1 MKGYLVYSQIQQ
13 LKEKGFKK
21 ANVAKQ
27 LGINRRTVDRYWN
40 MSADEIPHYYRK
52 KTAGC
57 LCESRWYK
65 MSMSLSR
72 IQPLLAGLRLQ
83 EVDFEALFSGKNN
96 LTPLQC
102 IELFLIEEQRLR
114 TEKQNLLRR
123 RRADLPAEK
132 TMESFDFG
140 FQRSV
145 TKEQMLRLCDMT
157 WLEQAYNVCFLGPP
171 GVGKTHLALALSV
184 QALDLGYVVAFETLD
199 NLMKLLKTEEIS
211 GASKR
216 RLKYL
221 SKAALVVVDEVGF
234 MPLSPAEAN
243 LFFGFVSSMSEKT
256 SLIITSNKGFDE
268 WVDFLGDATIT
279 TAILDRLIHHCE
291 IINMTGNSY
300 RLEHR
305 KSIT

>member
-1 MKGYLVYSQIQQ
+1 
-13 LKEKGFKK
+13 
-21 ANVAKQ
+21 
-27 LGINRRTVDRYWN
+27 
-40 MSADEIPHYYRK
+40 
-52 KTAGC
+52 
-57 LCESRWYK
+57 

-102 IELFLIEEQRLR
+102 IELFLLEEQRLR

-123 RRADLPAEK
+123 RRADLSAEK
-132 TMESFDFG
+132 TLQSFDFG

-184 QALDLGYVVAFETLD
+184 QALDLGYVAAFETLD
-199 NLMKLLKTEEIS
+199 SLMKLLMTEEIS

>member
-1 MKGYLVYSQIQQ
+1 
-13 LKEKGFKK
+13 
-21 ANVAKQ
+21 
-27 LGINRRTVDRYWN
+27 
-40 MSADEIPHYYRK
+40 MSR
-52 KTAGC
+52 
-57 LCESRWYK
+57 
-65 MSMSLSR
+65 SLSH
-72 IQPLLAGLRLQ
+72 IQPLLDALRLP
-83 EVDFEALFSGKNN
+83 ELDFEALFAGKND

-102 IELFLIEEQRLR
+102 IELFLTEEQRLR
-114 TEKQNLLRR
+114 TDKLNLLRR
-123 RRADLPAEK
+123 KRAALPTEK
-132 TMESFDFG
+132 KLNTFDFG

-184 QALDLGYVVAFETLD
+184 KALDLGYAAAFETLD
-199 NLMKLLKTEEIS
+199 NLMKLLKTADIS
-211 GASKR
+211 GTSKR
-216 RLKYL
+216 RLKYIN
-221 SKAALVVVDEVGF
+221 KAALVVIDEVGF

-256 SLIITSNKGFDE
+256 SLIVTSNKGFDE
-268 WVDFLGDATIT
+268 WTDFLGDATIT

-305 KSIT
+305 KSII